1 MKVLFMRIYM
11 DVCCLNR
18 PFDDQSQDRI
28 RIESEAVLAILNRC
42 LHDWVLIGS
51 EAIDYEIS
59 KIPDDERKTGVKV
72 LAAISRDKVTVDENI
87 LRKAFELENIGLKA
101 LDALHLACAEK
112 AAEIMLTTDDEIVK
126 KVMANDTIVKVRVE
140 NPVRWLMEVT
150 ENES

>member
-1 MKVLFMRIYM
+1 M

-42 LHDWVLIGS
+42 LYDWELVGS

-59 KIPDDERKTGVKV
+59 KIPDDERKIGVKI
-72 LAAISRDKVTVDENI
+72 LAAISRDRVTVEESI
-87 LRKAFELENIGLKA
+87 LRRASELENIGLKA

-112 AAEIMLTTDDEIVK
+112 SAEVMLTTDDEIVK
-126 KVMANDTIVKVRVE
+126 KVMVNDSLIKVRVE
-140 NPVRWLMEVT
+140 NPVRWLMEIT

>member
-1 MKVLFMRIYM
+1 M

-42 LHDWVLIGS
+42 LYDWVLVGS

-59 KIPDDERKTGVKV
+59 KIPDNERKTGVKV
-72 LAAISRDKVTVDENI
+72 LAAISGDKVIVDENI
-87 LRKAFELENIGLKA
+87 FRRASELENIRLKA
-101 LDALHLACAEK
+101 LDALHIACAEK
-112 AAEIMLTTDDEIVK
+112 SAEVMLTTDDEIEK
-126 KVMANDTIVKVRVE
+126 KVMANKSLVKIKVE
-140 NPVRWLMEVT
+140 NPVKWLMEIT

>member
-1 MKVLFMRIYM
+1 M

-18 PFDDQSQDRI
+18 PFDDQSHNRI

-42 LHDWVLIGS
+42 QHDWTLAGS

-59 KIPDDERKTGVKV
+59 KIPDDERKTGVKI
-72 LAAISRDKVTVDENI
+72 LASISRDNVTIDKNI
-87 LRKAFELENIGLKA
+87 LTRASEIENIGLKA

-112 AAEIMLTTDDEIVK
+112 SAEVMLTTDDDIMK
-126 KVMANDTIVKVRVE
+126 TTRANTNLFMIRVE

>member
-1 MKVLFMRIYM
+1 M

-18 PFDDQSQDRI
+18 PFDDQSHDRI
-28 RIESEAVLAILNRC
+28 RIESEAVFVILDRC
-42 LHDWVLIGS
+42 LHDWALVGS

-72 LAAISRDKVTVDENI
+72 LAAISRDRVNVDESI
-87 LRKAFELENIGLKA
+87 FKRASELEAIGLKA

-112 AAEIMLTTDDEIVK
+112 SAEVMLTTDEEVVK
-126 KVMANDTIVKVRVE
+126 KVMVNDSLLKVRVE
-140 NPVRWLMEVT
+140 NPVRWLMEIT

>member
-1 MKVLFMRIYM
+1 MRIYM

-18 PFDDQSQDRI
+18 PFDDQSKDRI

-42 LHDWVLIGS
+42 LHDWALVGS

-72 LAAISRDKVTVDENI
+72 LAAISRDRVTVDESI
-87 LRKAFELENIGLKA
+87 LRRASELENIGLKA

-112 AAEIMLTTDDEIVK
+112 SAEIMLTTDDEIVK
-126 KVMANDTIVKVRVE
+126 KVMVNDSLIKVRVE
-140 NPVRWLMEVT
+140 NPVRWLMEIT

>member
-1 MKVLFMRIYM
+1 MRIYM

-42 LHDWVLIGS
+42 LHDWALVGS

-72 LAAISRDKVTVDENI
+72 LAAISRDRVTVEESI
-87 LRKAFELENIGLKA
+87 LRRASELENIGLKA

-112 AAEIMLTTDDEIVK
+112 SAEVMLTTDDDIMK
-126 KVMANDTIVKVRVE
+126 TTRANTNLFMIRVE
-140 NPVRWLMEVT
+140 
-150 ENES
+150 

>member
-1 MKVLFMRIYM
+1 M

-42 LHDWVLIGS
+42 LLDWVLVGS

-72 LAAISRDKVTVDENI
+72 LAAISRDRVIVDESI
-87 LRKAFELENIGLKA
+87 LRRASELEAIVLKA

-112 AAEIMLTTDDEIVK
+112 SAEVMLTTDDEVVK
-126 KVMANDTIVKVRVE
+126 KVIVNDSLLKVRVE
-140 NPVRWLMEVT
+140 NPVRWLMEIT

>member
-1 MKVLFMRIYM
+1 MRIYM

-42 LHDWVLIGS
+42 LYDWALIGS

-59 KIPDDERKTGVKV
+59 KIPDDERKTGVKI
-72 LAAISRDKVTVDENI
+72 LAAISRNKVNVDENI
-87 LRKAFELENIGLKA
+87 LRMASELENIGLKA

-112 AAEIMLTTDDEIVK
+112 SAEIMLTTDDEIVK
-126 KVMANDTIVKVRVE
+126 KVMVNDSLIKVRVE
-140 NPVRWLMEVT
+140 NPVRWLMEIT

>member
-1 MKVLFMRIYM
+1 MRIYM

-42 LHDWVLIGS
+42 LLDWVLVGS
-51 EAIDYEIS
+51 EAVDYEIS
-59 KIPDDERKTGVKV
+59 KIPDHERKTGVKV
-72 LAAISRDKVTVDENI
+72 LAAISRNRLTVNESM
-87 LRKAFELENIGLKA
+87 LRRASELENIGLKA

-112 AAEIMLTTDDEIVK
+112 SAEVMLTTDDEIVK
-126 KVMANDTIVKVRVE
+126 KVMVNDSLIKVRVE
-140 NPVRWLMEVT
+140 NPVRWLMEIT

>member
-1 MKVLFMRIYM
+1 MRIYM

-18 PFDDQSQDRI
+18 PFDDQSHDRI

-42 LHDWVLIGS
+42 QQDWTLEGS

-59 KIPDDERKTGVKV
+59 KIPDDERKIGVKI
-72 LAAISRDKVTVDENI
+72 LASISRNKANVDESI
-87 LRKAFELENIGLKA
+87 LRKASELEKIGLKA
-101 LDALHLACAEK
+101 LDALHLACAETS
-112 AAEIMLTTDDEIVK
+112 AEVMLTTDDDIVK
-126 KVMANDTIVKVRVE
+126 TFRANNSLIKIRIE

>member
-1 MKVLFMRIYM
+1 M

-28 RIESEAVLAILNRC
+28 RIESEAVLALLNRC
-42 LHDWVLIGS
+42 LHDWALLVGS

-72 LAAISRDKVTVDENI
+72 LAAISRDRVTVEESI
-87 LRKAFELENIGLKA
+87 LRRASELENIGLKA

-112 AAEIMLTTDDEIVK
+112 SAEVMLTTDDEIVK
-126 KVMANDTIVKVRVE
+126 KVMVNDSLIKVRVE
-140 NPVRWLMEVT
+140 NPVRWLMEIT

>member
-1 MKVLFMRIYM
+1 MKLYM

-28 RIESEAVLAILNRC
+28 RIESEAILAILNKC
-42 LHDWVLIGS
+42 LNEWTLVGS

-59 KIPDDERKTGVKV
+59 KIPDDE
-72 LAAISRDKVTVDENI
+72 
-87 LRKAFELENIGLKA
+87 
-101 LDALHLACAEK
+101 
-112 AAEIMLTTDDEIVK
+112 IVK
-126 KVMANDTIVKVRVE
+126 KVKANNNIVKVRVE

>member
-1 MKVLFMRIYM
+1 M

-28 RIESEAVLAILNRC
+28 RIESEAILAILNKC
-42 LHDWVLIGS
+42 LNEWTLVGS

-59 KIPDDERKTGVKV
+59 KIPDDERKKGVKV
-72 LAAISRDKVTVDENI
+72 LATISKYKVTVDENI
-87 LRKAFELENIGLKA
+87 LRRASEFENIGLKSI
-101 LDALHLACAEK
+101 DALHLACAEK
-112 AAEIMLTTDDEIVK
+112 SVEVMLTTDDEIVK
-126 KVMANDTIVKVRVE
+126 KVKANNNIVKVRVE